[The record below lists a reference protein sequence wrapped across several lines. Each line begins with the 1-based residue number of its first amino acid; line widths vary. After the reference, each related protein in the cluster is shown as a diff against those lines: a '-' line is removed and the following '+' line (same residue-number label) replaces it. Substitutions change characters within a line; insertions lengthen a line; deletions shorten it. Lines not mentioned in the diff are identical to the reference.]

1 MALPHLPADRSADG
15 CATMRAFHIA
25 QGGAHAANRARDCAL
40 TWTAGD
46 MYGNRVTQRNL
57 MWLPTVAGNNNNN
70 NNNRRRIVMQ
80 RILLGSAC
88 CVAVLL
94 GALAAPAVAQD
105 ITIAGILPQTG
116 PSAAVGLQERQGVQY
131 AVDEINAAGG
141 LRGHMVR
148 VNFDDNQTK
157 PDQSVLAFNREV
169 DLNNVPVII
178 TGFSVPTLAIAPL
191 ATRKKVVLIN
201 PAAQADGLGTASP
214 YLFNTMPLT
223 RDETEVLAHYL
234 VRTLHVKTAGILY
247 ENSAPGIDGR
257 NDFTANF
264 KKFGG
269 EIVSDDPIQPGDT
282 NFRPMILKAASAKP
296 DVEFLNVV
304 SGDTLPQ
311 FNEQVTQQHGFP
323 IVVGTT
329 FATPAMGQPG
339 SDGWYYTAIR
349 GSLPAGVEQAMNAK
363 LGFTTMNVYTRE
375 YYNATKN
382 IFAVVAASLI
392 DAKKPVTGEN
402 FRDELLR
409 LKTFEG
415 VAKITFVGNTAVR
428 NIDILQVQKG
438 VGVKVAEGTVGQD

>member
-1 MALPHLPADRSADG
+1 
-15 CATMRAFHIA
+15 
-25 QGGAHAANRARDCAL
+25 
-40 TWTAGD
+40 
-46 MYGNRVTQRNL
+46 
-57 MWLPTVAGNNNNN
+57 
-70 NNNRRRIVMQ
+70 MQ

-88 CVAVLL
+88 CVALLL
-94 GALAAPAVAQD
+94 GVLTTPAVAQD

-141 LRGHMVR
+141 IRGHMVR

-157 PDQSVLAFNREV
+157 PDQTVLAFNREV

-178 TGFSVPTLAIAPL
+178 SGFSVPTLAIAPL

-201 PAAQADGLGTASP
+201 PAAQSDSLGTASP

-223 RDETEVLAHYL
+223 RDETEVLAAYL
-234 VRTLHVKTAGILY
+234 VRTLNKKTAAIIY

-269 EIVSDDPIQPGDT
+269 TIVSDDPVQPEET
-282 NFRPMILKAASAKP
+282 NFRPMLLKAASEKP
-296 DVEFLNVV
+296 DVVFLNVV
-304 SGDTLPQ
+304 GGDTLPQ
-311 FNEQVTQQHGFP
+311 FNEQVIQQKGFP
-323 IVVGTT
+323 PVVGTT
-329 FATPAMGQPG
+329 FATPAMGLPG
-339 SDGWYYTAIR
+339 SEGWYYTAIR
-349 GSLPAGVEQAMNAK
+349 DALPPDTEQQMNAK
-363 LGFTTMNVYTRE
+363 LGFKSMNVYTRE

-392 DAKKPVTGEN
+392 DAKKPITGEN

-409 LKTFEG
+409 IRTFEG
-415 VAKITFVGNTAVR
+415 VAKFTFNGSTAIR
-428 NIDILQVQKG
+428 SIDIMQVKNG
-438 VGVKVAEGTVGQD
+438 IGVKIAEGAVGQ